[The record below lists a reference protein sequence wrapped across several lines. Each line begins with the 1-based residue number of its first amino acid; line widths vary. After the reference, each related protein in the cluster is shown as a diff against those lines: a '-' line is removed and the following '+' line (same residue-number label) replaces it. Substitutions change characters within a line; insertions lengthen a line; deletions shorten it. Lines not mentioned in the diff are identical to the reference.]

1 MKKNLIALAIL
12 GAFAGAA
19 LAQSNVTLYGVVDVN
34 IRGVNNSGTGGTRSS
49 LGDDGIN
56 SARFGVRGVEQLG
69 GGWSAGF
76 TLEMDVNPDTGTVN
90 ATKVFS
96 RQATVSLLGPIG
108 EIRLGR
114 HYTPTGWNTFE
125 FDPWS
130 VIGVGG
136 SSAIARYAS
145 GPAAQPT
152 YYRADNAVHYYLPPN
167 MGGIYGQ
174 ATYAFGEGTPNGRY
188 AGARL
193 GYGAGPI
200 NVAAAY
206 GVQDLQATGGTDGE
220 YTIKSLG
227 VSYRISIVR
236 LLGSY
241 ELGKLTTNFGPLA
254 AFAGEERRW
263 LVGTIVTVGSGEIR
277 ASYADS
283 NGRDSTAPLLA
294 QRTTFN
300 NADATL
306 MTLGYIHNLSRR
318 TAVYAAVARIDNDG
332 TGTFSIPGGAAGI
345 TPGGTSN
352 GYMVG
357 VRHLF

>member
-1 MKKNLIALAIL
+1 MKKNLMALAVF
-12 GAFAGAA
+12 GAFSGAA
-19 LAQSNVTLYGVVDVN
+19 FAQSNVTLYGIVDVN
-34 IRGVNNSGTGGTRSS
+34 IRGVSNSGTGGMRSS
-49 LGDDGIN
+49 LSDDGIN

-90 ATKVFS
+90 PTKVFS
-96 RQATVSLLGPIG
+96 RQATVSLIGPVG
-108 EIRLGR
+108 ELRLGR

-130 VIGVGG
+130 VIGIGG
-136 SSAIARYAS
+136 SSAVARYS
-145 GPAAQPT
+145 SQPT
-152 YYRADNAVHYYLPPN
+152 YYRADNAVHYYLPAN

-174 ATYAFGEGTPNGRY
+174 ATYAFGEGAPNGRY
-188 AGARL
+188 TGGRL

-200 NVAAAY
+200 NLAAAY
-206 GVQDLQATGGTDGE
+206 GVQDLQATGTTDGE
-220 YTIKSLG
+220 FKLWSVG
-227 VSYRISIVR
+227 ASFRIAMFR
-236 LLGSY
+236 LLGLY
-241 ELGKLTTNFGPLA
+241 EQGQLTTNLAPLSA
-254 AFAGEERRW
+254 TAGEERRW
-263 LVGTIVTVGSGEIR
+263 LVGAIVTVGSGEIR
-277 ASYADS
+277 ASYVDS
-283 NGRDSTAPLLA
+283 NGRDSTAPTAA

-345 TPGGTSN
+345 TPGGSSN